1 MTFISEIKA
10 ILNTTASHLTS
21 NNPHTTGITFSPNFD
36 SRAKEAGFTRKDAA
50 YIYNHGI
57 QDKINTIAY
66 QYPDKK
72 VGISYYRNE
81 KTGKPVITGIF
92 RYGPFKK

>member
-1 MTFISEIKA
+1 MTFTSETRA
-10 ILNTTASHLTS
+10 ILQTVKSQLAS
-21 NNPHTTGITFSPNFD
+21 NNPHTTGITFSHNFD

-50 YIYNHGI
+50 YIYNHGQ
-57 QDKINTIAY
+57 QDKATTIAY